1 MNALERVSDPP
12 WYQQSTQP
20 YNSSL
25 TASRT
30 GQGCRVR
37 KAYLSVGSA
46 LAHVPADKTVVSQA
60 QTPTQHSTLYNG
72 LQKLHR
78 VMGFPLWMG
87 VQSTLEIQFTVC
99 SHQVELSSQNSY
111 KSSAWR

>member
-1 MNALERVSDPP
+1 MNALERVSDPA

-30 GQGCRVR
+30 SQGCRVR

-60 QTPTQHSTLYNG
+60 QTVGSESLS
-72 LQKLHR
+72 KLHEYVQREPLFKAMMIHPNPPPR
-78 VMGFPLWMG
+78 VIILYS
-87 VQSTLEIQFTVC
+87 V
-99 SHQVELSSQNSY
+99 Y
-111 KSSAWR
+111 